1 MLEIGS
7 ARSLRF
13 LRSRAA
19 EVHAASHIKI
29 QQWGGRLRQHTARWP
44 SPLWTVADRSL
55 PAILLGLALTVG
67 VVPLL
72 EYWPGPKAELVQI
85 TPLLFL
91 IPVVLASN
99 SGGWWSG
106 VFVSFIAVGIW
117 NWFFLLPAQSLG
129 IESTDDLVTLL
140 VYFAVAALV
149 GELSSAARHRARIA
163 RRRQA
168 ELAAISDVTNA
179 AASTLDLTALLTLVL
194 DRVHT
199 VIEST
204 STAVILKDGD
214 QIRVVDY
221 RGPTPQAP
229 IVGQAWPVSGA
240 TVYQELARR
249 RAPISLADL
258 LDGSPEAQTFGDAFQ
273 VRVLG
278 QHQQRSWLWIPL
290 ISREQVIGLISFS
303 HQAPNAYTAHHTD
316 LALTVANPVAVAIEN
331 ARLYTQS
338 QAVAVLEERSRL
350 ARDLHDSVTQM
361 LFSSSLIAE
370 VLPRLWERDQEAARQ
385 SLEDLRLLAR
395 GASAEMRTLLVELR
409 PAALGET
416 RLADLLRQVAEAM
429 TARTQIPI
437 LLTVEGEHV
446 LPPNVRVA
454 VYRIAQQALSNAARH
469 AEPSSITVRLKVGT
483 EGVELDIRDD
493 GCGFDLAGVRP
504 GRFGLGTMRERADGI
519 GAKLSVKSARG
530 IGTQVVVAWTAP
542 TQ

>member
-1 MLEIGS
+1 MLETRN
-7 ARSLRF
+7 ARPLRS

-19 EVHAASHIKI
+19 GVHSASQIKI
-29 QQWGGRLRQHTARWP
+29 QQWRHLRQHTVRWP
-44 SPLWTVADRSL
+44 SPLWTVTDRSL
-55 PAILLGLALTVG
+55 PVILLGLALSVG
-67 VVPLL
+67 VVLLL
-72 EYWPGPKAELVQI
+72 EYWPGPKAGLVQI

-91 IPVVLASN
+91 IPVVLTSN
-99 SGGWWSG
+99 YGGWWSG
-106 VFVSFIAVGIW
+106 IFVAFIAVGIW

-129 IESTDDLVTLL
+129 IDSTADVVTLL

-149 GELSSAARHRARIA
+149 GQLSSAARHRAQMA
-163 RRRQA
+163 RHRQV
-168 ELAAISDVTNA
+168 ELAAILNVTNA

-194 DRVHT
+194 DQVHT

-214 QIRVVDY
+214 QIRIVDY
-221 RGPTPQAP
+221 RGPTAQTP
-229 IVGQAWPVSGA
+229 IVGQAWPISEA
-240 TVYQELARR
+240 TVYQELTRR
-249 RAPISLADL
+249 RAPINLADL
-258 LDGSPEAQTFGDAFQ
+258 WDGSAEAQTFGDAFQ

-278 QHQQRSWLWIPL
+278 QHHQRSWLWIPL

-303 HQAPNAYTAHHTD
+303 HRAPNAYTAHHTA

-331 ARLYTQS
+331 ARLYAQS
-338 QAVAVLEERSRL
+338 QEVAVLEERSRL

-446 LPPNVRVA
+446 LPPDVRVA
-454 VYRIAQQALSNAARH
+454 LYRIAQQALSNAARH
-469 AEPSSITVRLKVGT
+469 AEPSSITMRLKVGP
-483 EGVELDIRDD
+483 EGVELDLRDD

-504 GRFGLGTMRERADGI
+504 GRFGLSTMRERADGI
-519 GAKLSVKSARG
+519 GATLSVESARG
-530 IGTQVVVAWTAP
+530 IGTQVVVAWPAP